1 MARRVLHDEYFK
13 RAKREGYLARSAY
26 KLLEINER
34 FRLLRPGHRVLDAGC
49 APGSWLQVAA
59 ELVGPRG
66 VVVGFDLTPVTH
78 AMPANVRTV
87 VADAR
92 TLDAEALIA
101 LGGGRFDAVLS
112 DIAPSTSGHGDDLV
126 SARLCRSLLDALPR
140 LLAPGGRLAMKTLEG
155 AETPPLLA
163 ETRRVFD
170 SARLFKPKASRGP
183 SRETYVVAEGY
194 RVPRDLPRFNEPRP

>member
-1 MARRVLHDEYFK
+1 MARRILHDEYFK

-26 KLLEINER
+26 KLTEINER
-34 FRLLRPGHRVLDAGC
+34 FRVLRPGQRVLDAGC

-59 ELVGPRG
+59 ERVGPRG
-66 VVVGFDLTPVTH
+66 VVVGFDLTPVRH

-92 TLDAEALIA
+92 TLDAEALLA
-101 LGGGRFDAVLS
+101 LAGGRFDVALS
-112 DIAPSTSGHGDDLV
+112 DMAPSTTGHGDDLV
-126 SARLCRSLLDALPR
+126 SARLCRSLLDALPA
-140 LLAPGGRLAMKTLEG
+140 LLAPGGRLVMKTLEG

-163 ETRRVFD
+163 ETRRAFD
-170 SARLFKPKASRGP
+170 SARLFKPKASRGA

-194 RVPRDLPRFNEPRP
+194 RGPPAKPSEAPA